1 MKKLFSL
8 LLLALCIFTAS
19 AQTHTDSLLNVLNG
33 STRDYV
39 FVTSH
44 RGDWRNSPENSIG
57 AINRAIKMGV
67 DIVEMDIQKT
77 KDGNFILMHDQT
89 IDRTTKGKGMVSDYT
104 VEDLK
109 KLVLKSGNGIKTYE
123 RIPTLEEA
131 LTACKGKILVNIDK
145 GGTYIKEILPII
157 QKTGAINQV
166 IIKGTYPVNKVM
178 AEYGGKSGMLYMP
191 IIDLDKAGADT
202 AMLSFRKTFRPI
214 AYEVLFKNENNPF
227 LLDIQN
233 YIGNSRLWINTLWA
247 EMCGNHDDELAL
259 NDPDKHWG
267 FLLNHKATI
276 IQTDRPADLIHYL
289 TIKGRRKL

>member
-1 MKKLFSL
+1 MKQFFCL
-8 LLLALCIFTAS
+8 LLLALSIFPAS
-19 AQTHTDSLLNVLNG
+19 SQTHTDSLLNVLNG
-33 STRDYV
+33 PTRDYV

-57 AINRAIKMGV
+57 AINRVIKMGV

-77 KDGNFILMHDQT
+77 KDGNFILMHDT
-89 IDRTTKGKGMVSDYT
+89 TLNRTSTGKGNIKDFT
-104 VEDLK
+104 VEDFK
-109 KLVLKSGNGIKTYE
+109 KFVLKSGNGIKTYE

-145 GGTYIKEILPII
+145 GGTYIREILPII
-157 QKTGAINQV
+157 QKTGTINQV
-166 IIKGTYPVNKVM
+166 IIKGIYPVNKVI
-178 AEYGGKSGMLYMP
+178 ADYGGKSGMLYMP
-191 IIDLDKAGADT
+191 IVDLDKAGADNV
-202 AMLSFRKTFRPI
+202 MMSFQKTFKPI
-214 AYEVLFKNENNPF
+214 AYEVLFRNEKNP
-227 LLDIQN
+227 LLIGIQD
-233 YIGNSRLWINTLWA
+233 YIGNTHLWINTLWA

-267 FLLNHKATI
+267 FLLSHKATI